1 MVSSKYYGFIRKLG
15 TESNLKASGTKMEP
29 PSNAKNPIP
38 SAPFRQTLKFWTRL
52 GFISFGGPAGQI
64 AMMHR
69 EVVEKRGWLG
79 ENQFL
84 RALNFCMLLP
94 GPEAQQLATY
104 IGWRLNGVLGGLAA
118 GALFVIPSIF
128 VMLLLSY
135 LAVAHYDIRA
145 VAAAFYGIQPVVVAV
160 VIEAVLRIGKKA
172 LNHWA
177 LYGFAVL
184 AFAAIF
190 VFKAPF
196 PYVVAGAAC
205 GGLLMQRR
213 LPQVFCRG
221 DFDPESGEC
230 RIAIE
235 PAGANKIAPPS
246 GAHLI
251 RVSLI
256 CFALWVAVVGA
267 VWAWQG
273 GSGILTQIAL
283 FFTKAAF
290 VTFGGAY
297 AVLSYIN
304 EVAVGSGW
312 LSSGQM
318 LIGLGLAETTPGPL
332 IMVTQYVG
340 FLGAWHLPGGL
351 SPLTAGVLGALLT
364 TYVTFL
370 PCFFFIFAG
379 APYIETMA
387 ESEKLQAALTG
398 VTAAVVG
405 VILNL
410 AVWFGY
416 KVIWPAQG
424 IDLYALSVSGVSLLL
439 LQKFHLPIQ
448 YLIPIAAAAGII
460 WKLMIVG

>member
-1 MVSSKYYGFIRKLG
+1 MSAP
-15 TESNLKASGTKMEP
+15 SNRQPPGKASFKE
-29 PSNAKNPIP
+29 A
-38 SAPFRQTLKFWTRL
+38 LKFWTKL

-64 AMMHR
+64 AIMHQ
-69 EVVEKRGWLG
+69 EVVERRRWVG

-104 IGWRLNGVLGGLAA
+104 IGWRMNGIPGGIAA

-135 LAVAHYDIRA
+135 LAVAHIDIPA

-160 VIEAVLRIGKKA
+160 VVEAVLRIGKKA
-172 LNHWA
+172 LQHRI

-184 AFAAIF
+184 AFVAIF
-190 VFKAPF
+190 LLKVPF
-196 PYVVAGAAC
+196 PYIVAAAAV
-205 GGLLMQRR
+205 GGLLMEQR
-213 LPQVFCRG
+213 LPQVFCKG
-221 DFDPESGEC
+221 TFDEKNREC
-230 RIAIE
+230 RIEAETDNLQKSI
-235 PAGANKIAPPS
+235 PPS
-246 GAHLI
+246 FSHVI
-251 RVSLI
+251 RVLLV
-256 CFALWVAVVGA
+256 CLVLWGIVVGGL
-267 VWAWQG
+267 WAWRG
-273 GSGILTQIAL
+273 LDDVLGQIAL

-297 AVLSYIN
+297 AVLAYITDF
-304 EVAVGSGW
+304 AVGNSW
-312 LSSGQM
+312 LNTEQM
-318 LIGLGLAETTPGPL
+318 LIGLGLAESTPGPL

-340 FLGAWHLPGGL
+340 FLGAWNLPGDL
-351 SPLTAGVLGALLT
+351 TPLTAGVLGALIT

-379 APYIETMA
+379 APFIEAMA
-387 ESEKLQAALTG
+387 GNQRIQAALTG

-416 KVIWPAQG
+416 KVILPEAGVDWF
-424 IDLYALSVSGVSLLL
+424 ALVSAIVSLVL
-439 LQKFHLPIQ
+439 LQKFHFPVQ
-448 YLIPIAAAAGII
+448 YLVPIGAAAGVV
-460 WKLMIVG
+460 WKMVG